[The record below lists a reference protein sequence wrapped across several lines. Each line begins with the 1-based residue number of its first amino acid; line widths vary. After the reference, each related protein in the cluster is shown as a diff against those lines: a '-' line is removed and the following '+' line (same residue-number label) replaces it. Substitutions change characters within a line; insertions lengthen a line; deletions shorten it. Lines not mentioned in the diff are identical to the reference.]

1 MSASEEKEDF
11 AKLSPVPNLL
21 GNLYPY
27 EYSFR

>member
-1 MSASEEKEDF
+1 MSVSEERDDF
-11 AKLSPVPNLL
+11 AKLWSVPNLL